1 MKKIFANQERL
12 IRDVYH
18 IDLSTASRQADAYRV
33 YTLAAVDE
41 LMEALHEVPWKPWS
55 SRTTWDRENLGE
67 ELADAF
73 TLLVQLCCIVGMDAE
88 ELEER
93 YWQKSEV
100 NVGRQKSGAYGA
112 DAKPGAGTPQEEE
125 AIRVARAI
133 ARYGECTSAQVG
145 CCILDQDG
153 RMAAAYNRVPEGEE
167 RCTHAPE
174 EGCSGRTIHA
184 EVAAVAEAVRHGVQV
199 DGSTAYVTRSSCK
212 KCAHFLRL
220 AGVKNTVVV

>member
-1 MKKIFANQERL
+1 MKDIFENQERL

-18 IDLSTASRQADAYRV
+18 IDLSTASRQAEAYRV

-55 SRTTWDRENLGE
+55 HREAWDRENLGE
-67 ELADAF
+67 ELADVF
-73 TLLVQLCCIVGMDAE
+73 TFLVQLCCIVGMDAE

-93 YWQKSEV
+93 YWQKSQV
-100 NVGRQKSGAYGA
+100 NVKRQRSGTYGA
-112 DAKPGAGTPQEEE
+112 DATPETGTPQAE
-125 AIRVARAI
+125 AIRVAVAI

-153 RMAAAYNRVPEGEE
+153 RMAAAYNHVPEGEE

-174 EGCSGRTIHA
+174 EGCPGRTLHA
-184 EVAAVAEAVRHGVQV
+184 EVAAVAEAALHGVQL
-199 DGSTAYVTRSSCK
+199 DGATAYVTLPPCK
-212 KCAHFLRL
+212 KCAHLLRL
-220 AGVKNTVVV
+220 AGVKDIVVV

>member
-1 MKKIFANQERL
+1 MKEIFENQNEL
-12 IRDVYH
+12 IRDVYD
-18 IDLSTASRQADAYRV
+18 IDLSTASKQAEAYRV

-67 ELADAF
+67 ELADVF

-93 YWQKSEV
+93 YWQKSRV
-100 NVGRQKSGAYGA
+100 NVERQESGAYGA
-112 DAKPGAGTPQEEE
+112 EATPEAGTPQGE
-125 AIRVARAI
+125 AIRVARAV
-133 ARYGECTSAQVG
+133 ARYGECTSAKVG

-153 RMAAAYNRVPEGEE
+153 RMAAAYNQVPEGEE

-174 EGCSGRTIHA
+174 DGCPGRTIHA
-184 EVAAVAEAVRHGVQV
+184 EVAALAESVTHGVHV
-199 DGSTAYVTRSSCK
+199 DGATAYVTMRPCK
-212 KCAHFLRL
+212 KCAQLLHF
-220 AGVKNTVVV
+220 AGVRNIVVV

>member
-1 MKKIFANQERL
+1 M
-12 IRDVYH
+12 
-18 IDLSTASRQADAYRV
+18 STASKRAEAYRV

-55 SRTTWDRENLGE
+55 HKVAWDRENLGD

-73 TLLVQLCCIVGMDAE
+73 TFLVQLCCIVGIDAE

-93 YWQKSEV
+93 YWQKSRT
-100 NVGRQKSGAYGA
+100 NVKRQESGTYGA
-112 DAKPGAGTPQEEE
+112 DSTPETDTPQAE

-153 RMAAAYNRVPEGEE
+153 RMAAAYNHVPEGGG

-174 EGCSGRTIHA
+174 DGCPGRTIHA
-184 EVAAVAEAVRHGVQV
+184 EAAAVAEAARHGVRV
-199 DGSTAYVTRSSCK
+199 DGATAYVTMRPCK
-212 KCAHFLRL
+212 KCEQLLHF
-220 AGVKNTVVV
+220 AGVRNIVVV

>member
-1 MKKIFANQERL
+1 MERIFKNQEKL

-18 IDLSTASRQADAYRV
+18 IDSSTASRQAEAYRV

-73 TLLVQLCCIVGMDAE
+73 TFLVQLCCIVGVDAK

-93 YWQKSEV
+93 YWQKSMV
-100 NVGRQKSGAYGA
+100 NVQRQESGTYGA
-112 DAKPGAGTPQEEE
+112 DSTLETGTPQAE

-145 CCILDQDG
+145 CCILDQAG
-153 RMAAAYNRVPEGEE
+153 RMAAAYNHVPEGGE
-167 RCTHAPE
+167 RCTHATYD
-174 EGCSGRTIHA
+174 GCPGRTIHA

-199 DGSTAYVTRSSCK
+199 DGATAYVTMSPCK

-220 AGVKNTVVV
+220 AGVKDIVVV

>member
-1 MKKIFANQERL
+1 MKEIFENQGKL
-12 IRDVYH
+12 IRDIYR
-18 IDLSTASRQADAYRV
+18 IDLTTASRQAEAYRV

-55 SRTTWDRENLGE
+55 RKVAWDRENLGD
-67 ELADAF
+67 ELADVF
-73 TLLVQLCCIVGMDAE
+73 TFLVQLCCIVGMDAE

-93 YWQKSEV
+93 YWQKSQV
-100 NVGRQKSGAYGA
+100 NVERQRSGTYGA
-112 DAKPGAGTPQEEE
+112 DAAPETGTPQAE

-153 RMAAAYNRVPEGEE
+153 RMAAAYNHTPEGEE

-174 EGCSGRTIHA
+174 DGCPGRTIHA

-199 DGSTAYVTRSSCK
+199 DGSTAYVTRNPCK
-212 KCAHFLRL
+212 KCEHFLHL
-220 AGVKNTVVV
+220 AGVTDIVVA

>member
-1 MKKIFANQERL
+1 MKDIFENQRKL
-12 IRDVYH
+12 IRDVYR
-18 IDLSTASRQADAYRV
+18 IDLTTASRQAEAYRV

-55 SRTTWDRENLGE
+55 SCTTWDRENLGE
-67 ELADAF
+67 ELVDAF
-73 TLLVQLCCIVGMDAE
+73 TFLVQLCCIVGVDAE

-93 YWQKSEV
+93 YWQKSQV
-100 NVGRQKSGAYGA
+100 NVERQQSGTYGA
-112 DAKPGAGTPQEEE
+112 DSTPETDTPQAE
-125 AIRVARAI
+125 AISVARAI

-153 RMAAAYNRVPEGEE
+153 RMAAAYNQMPEGEE

-174 EGCSGRTIHA
+174 DGCPGRTIHA
-184 EVAAVAEAVRHGVQV
+184 EVAAVAEAVRHGVRV
-199 DGSTAYVTRSSCK
+199 DGATAYVTTNPCK

-220 AGVKNTVVV
+220 AGVTDIVVA

>member
-1 MKKIFANQERL
+1 MKEIFENQNEL

-18 IDLSTASRQADAYRV
+18 IDLSTASKQAEAYRI

-41 LMEALHEVPWKPWS
+41 LMEALHEVPWKPWAT
-55 SRTTWDRENLGE
+55 RTSWDRENLGE

-73 TLLVQLCCIVGMDAE
+73 TFLVQLCCIVGIDAE

-93 YWQKSEV
+93 YWQKSRV
-100 NVGRQKSGAYGA
+100 NVQRQASGTYGGSPTKV
-112 DAKPGAGTPQEEE
+112 DGTPQAE

-153 RMAAAYNRVPEGEE
+153 RMAAAYNMSPEGEG

-174 EGCSGRTIHA
+174 DGCPGRTIHA
-184 EVAAVAEAVRHGVQV
+184 EVAAVAEAVRHGVRV
-199 DGSTAYVTRSSCK
+199 DGATAYVTMRPCK
-212 KCAHFLRL
+212 KCAQLLHF
-220 AGVKNTVVV
+220 AGVRNIVVV

>member
-1 MKKIFANQERL
+1 MKEIFENQERL

-18 IDLSTASRQADAYRV
+18 IDLSTASRQAEAYRV
-33 YTLAAVDE
+33 YTLATVDE

-55 SRTTWDRENLGE
+55 RREAWDRENLGD
-67 ELADAF
+67 ELADVF
-73 TLLVQLCCIVGMDAE
+73 TFLVQLCCIVGMDAE

-93 YWQKSEV
+93 YWQKSQV
-100 NVGRQKSGAYGA
+100 NVERQGSGTYGA
-112 DAKPGAGTPQEEE
+112 GLTPETGTPQAE
-125 AIRVARAI
+125 AIRVVRAI

-153 RMAAAYNRVPEGEE
+153 RMAAAYNHMPGCEE

-174 EGCSGRTIHA
+174 DGCPGSTIHA
-184 EVAAVAEAVRHGVQV
+184 EVAAVAEAVRHGVHV
-199 DGSTAYVTRSSCK
+199 DGATAYVTLPPCK

-220 AGVKNTVVV
+220 AGVKDIVVV

>member
-1 MKKIFANQERL
+1 MKEIFENQEKL

-18 IDLSTASRQADAYRV
+18 IDLGTASKQAEAYRV

-73 TLLVQLCCIVGMDAE
+73 TFLVQICCIVGIDAE

-100 NVGRQKSGAYGA
+100 NVARQESGTYGA
-112 DAKPGAGTPQEEE
+112 DATPETGTPQAE
-125 AIRVARAI
+125 AIRVARDI

-153 RMAAAYNRVPEGEE
+153 RMAAAYNLMPEGEE
-167 RCTHAPE
+167 RCTHAPH
-174 EGCSGRTIHA
+174 EGCPGRTIHA

-199 DGSTAYVTRSSCK
+199 DGATAYVTRNPCK
-212 KCAHFLRL
+212 KCEHFLRL
-220 AGVKNTVVV
+220 AGVKDIVVV

>member
-1 MKKIFANQERL
+1 MKEIFENQERL
-12 IRDVYH
+12 IRDIYH
-18 IDLSTASRQADAYRV
+18 IDLSTASRQAEAYRV

-73 TLLVQLCCIVGMDAE
+73 TFLVQLCCIVGVDAE

-93 YWQKSEV
+93 YWQKSRV
-100 NVGRQKSGAYGA
+100 NVDRQQSGTYGA
-112 DAKPGAGTPQEEE
+112 DSTPETGTPQAE

-153 RMAAAYNRVPEGEE
+153 RMAAAYNHMPEGEE

-174 EGCSGRTIHA
+174 DGCPGRTIHA

-199 DGSTAYVTRSSCK
+199 DGATAYVTMNPCK
-212 KCAHFLRL
+212 KCEHFLRL
-220 AGVKNTVVV
+220 AGVTDIVVA